1 MAIKLLLEI
10 TDSEG
15 VITKKTYLKGGLRM
29 IANEYPQFE
38 YHVLRA
44 IYLKCNNIENKKMH
58 RSTLQI
64 MERLKIYDYKVN
76 NEVVI

>member
-38 YHVLRA
+38 
-44 IYLKCNNIENKKMH
+44 
-58 RSTLQI
+58 
-64 MERLKIYDYKVN
+64 
-76 NEVVI
+76 